1 MTMDRTM
8 ALRNFGLELD
18 RPVVA
23 ILVGSQGS
31 TAINGAVSAA
41 LGDLTTKLKVQ
52 VLWQTGRKDFEELSH
67 LKESYPG
74 VKILSFVE
82 NMGAFY
88 SAADLI
94 ISRAGA
100 MALAEITF
108 CGKPSILIPFPGATA
123 DHQTKNAEGL
133 VQAGAAIHLPENELS
148 PTRLVDE
155 VKKILATK
163 QTHEEMGLNAKSI
176 SFKNSSEKIVQQIL
190 LATER

>member
-23 ILVGSQGS
+23 ILGGSQGS
-31 TAINGAVSAA
+31 TAINGAVSVA

>member
-23 ILVGSQGS
+23 ILGGSQGS
-31 TAINGAVSAA
+31 TAINGAVSVA

-133 VQAGAAIHLPENELS
+133 VQAGAAIHLPENELT

>member
-23 ILVGSQGS
+23 ILGGSQGS

>member
-1 MTMDRTM
+1 MNRTI
-8 ALRNFGLELD
+8 ALKNFGLEPD

-23 ILVGSQGS
+23 ILGGSQGS

-108 CGKPSILIPFPGATA
+108 CGKPSILIPFPRATA

>member
-1 MTMDRTM
+1 MTMDRTI
-8 ALRNFGLELD
+8 ALKNFGLEPD

-23 ILVGSQGS
+23 ILGGSQGS

-41 LGDLTTKLKVQ
+41 LDDLTTKLKVQ

-67 LKESYPG
+67 LNESYPG

-108 CGKPSILIPFPGATA
+108 CGKPSILIPFLGATA

-133 VQAGAAIHLPENELS
+133 VQAGAAIHLPEYELS
-148 PTRLVDE
+148 PTSLVDK

-190 LATER
+190 LATEQ